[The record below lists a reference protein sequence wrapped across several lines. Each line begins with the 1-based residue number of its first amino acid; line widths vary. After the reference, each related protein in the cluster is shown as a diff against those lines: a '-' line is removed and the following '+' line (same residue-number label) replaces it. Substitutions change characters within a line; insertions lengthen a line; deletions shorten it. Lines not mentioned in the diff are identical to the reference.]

1 MKLTPI
7 FCLTL
12 AVAGIGIAVAQD
24 SDSMKPPAVI
34 QINREWLKPGKSGA
48 MHDRSE
54 AAFVS
59 LMNKGKLQGHYV
71 ALNSMT
77 GKSRA
82 LYMTRYPSFE
92 AWENDNKTFAKNASL
107 GAELD
112 RAIAADGEFL
122 DGMDSA
128 VLVYNEGLSYH
139 PRPDFS
145 HARYYEL
152 TAFRI
157 RMGHEKEW
165 REVTKMYKE
174 ACDKAGA
181 GLHWGA
187 YEVTY
192 GGDSGTYIMLTH
204 RESLAEIDKEGADR
218 KKIMEAM
225 GGEEAASKMDQMF
238 AAAVESVR
246 SELFTINPRQS
257 YVDEATMKADADFWK
272 AKPAAPKAAVAVTAK
287 PAVTTPAKPASR

>member
-1 MKLTPI
+1 MKFRPI
-7 FCLTL
+7 LCLSLL
-12 AVAGIGIAVAQD
+12 AAGVGIAVAQD
-24 SDSMKPPAVI
+24 SSEMKPPAVI

-48 MHDRSE
+48 VHDRSE
-54 AAFVS
+54 AAFVT
-59 LMNKGKLQGHYV
+59 LMNKGKLQGHYI
-71 ALNSMT
+71 ALNSMS
-77 GKSRA
+77 GKPRA

-92 AWENDNKTFAKNASL
+92 AWETDNKIFEKNASL

-112 RAIAADGEFL
+112 RAISSDSEL
-122 DGMDSA
+122 LEGMDSA
-128 VLVYNEGLSYH
+128 VLVYSEELSFH

-152 TAFRI
+152 TAFKVRL
-157 RMGHEKEW
+157 GHEKEW

-187 YEVTY
+187 YAVQY
-192 GGDSGTYIMLTH
+192 GGESGTYIMLTH
-204 RESLAEIDKEGADR
+204 RESLAEIDKEQAAG

-225 GGEEAASKMDQMF
+225 GGEEGAAKMDQMF

-272 AKPAAPKAAVAVTAK
+272 PRASKAAVAATAKPAAAAQT
-287 PAVTTPAKPASR
+287 KPASR